1 MIHKLRLSIVPY
13 CGLYHPIFT
22 YLDGARVASV
32 RLDSLRWLRPVR
44 HGVMDRPRLR
54 RPEYTGS
61 NRCRA
66 CTVVNAAVLLV
77 VAALVGLRSPPAAA
91 GVGAVGAALIALRG
105 YLVPFTPRFAP
116 ALVDPLPGGFFDHSG
131 PADSDALAD
140 VDADDPDPEA
150 VLRALADAG
159 VVAADGDRLGVTQA
173 FETAWRERMA
183 DLAAAPDDRLATVA
197 RDTNPAVESAR
208 VERTGTEAFLVVTGV
223 DGSVAWLRRP
233 VAVAEVAA
241 VAALSDTDLPPALRA
256 VAADAV
262 CAFLDT
268 CPVCGDDLVEGRLD
282 DCCGHS
288 LGEPGSDPPHGVACA
303 TCGVAFHRFE

>member
-44 HGVMDRPRLR
+44 RGVMDRPRLR

-91 GVGAVGAALIALRG
+91 GVGAVGAAPIALRR

-116 ALVDPLPGGFFDHSG
+116 CPLY
-131 PADSDALAD
+131 
-140 VDADDPDPEA
+140 
-150 VLRALADAG
+150 
-159 VVAADGDRLGVTQA
+159 T
-173 FETAWRERMA
+173 
-183 DLAAAPDDRLATVA
+183 
-197 RDTNPAVESAR
+197 SA
-208 VERTGTEAFLVVTGV
+208 
-223 DGSVAWLRRP
+223 
-233 VAVAEVAA
+233 
-241 VAALSDTDLPPALRA
+241 
-256 VAADAV
+256 AADAQ
-262 CAFLDT
+262 D
-268 CPVCGDDLVEGRLD
+268 
-282 DCCGHS
+282 H
-288 LGEPGSDPPHGVACA
+288 
-303 TCGVAFHRFE
+303 